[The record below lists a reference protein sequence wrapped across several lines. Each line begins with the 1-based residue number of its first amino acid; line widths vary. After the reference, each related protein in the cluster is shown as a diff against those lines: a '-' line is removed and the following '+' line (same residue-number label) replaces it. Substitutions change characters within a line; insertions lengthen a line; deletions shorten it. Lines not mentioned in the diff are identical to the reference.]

1 MTRLIQGV
9 LEFQRRIFGK
19 KRDLFVQLGK
29 GQKPLALFITCSDS
43 RIIPDLLAQTQPGE
57 LFVLRNAGNI
67 VPPHAA
73 GSSAEAA
80 TVEYALTQLR
90 VRDVIL
96 CGHSRCGAMYGL
108 LEPEELAKLP
118 SVAGWLEH
126 AKEVLPQVPEA
137 GLTAD
142 QRLAVAIEKN
152 VLVQLEHLKT
162 YPAVKAALETRALRL
177 HGWVYHF
184 EKGQVDAYDPLSG
197 RFVPLDGQVRSR
209 MVNEAAKDEG
219 PRTEWETHL

>member
-9 LEFQRRIFGK
+9 LNFQRRIFGK
-19 KRDLFVQLGK
+19 KRDLFEELGK

-67 VPPHAA
+67 VPPHGA
-73 GSSAEAA
+73 GGAEAA
-80 TVEYALTQLR
+80 TVEYAVAQLR

-96 CGHSRCGAMYGL
+96 CGHSRCGAMHGL
-108 LEPEELAKLP
+108 LEPEALAKLP
-118 SVAGWLEH
+118 NVAGWLEY
-126 AKEVLPQVPEA
+126 AREVLPQVPEA

-162 YPAVKAALETRALRL
+162 HPAVKVALQERALRL
-177 HGWVYHF
+177 HGWVYRF
-184 EKGQVDAYDPLSG
+184 EEGQVDVYDPLSG
-197 RFVPLDGQVRSR
+197 RFVPLHEQVRPR
-209 MVNEAAKDEG
+209 MLQEAAKDEG

>member
-9 LEFQRRIFGK
+9 LDFQRRIFGK

-67 VPPHAA
+67 VPPHGA
-73 GSSAEAA
+73 GSGAEAA

-118 SVAGWLEH
+118 SVAGWLEY
-126 AKEVLPQVPEA
+126 AKEVLSQVPEA

-142 QRLAVAIEKN
+142 QRLTMAIEKN

-162 YPAVKAALETRALRL
+162 HPAVKAALETRALRL

-184 EKGQVDAYDPLSG
+184 EKGQVDVYDPLSG
-197 RFVPLDGQVRSR
+197 RFVPLNEQVRPR
-209 MVNEAAKDEG
+209 MVQEAAKDEG

>member
-9 LEFQRRIFGK
+9 LDFQRRIFGK
-19 KRDLFVQLGK
+19 KRDLFAQLGK

-67 VPPHAA
+67 VPPHGA
-73 GSSAEAA
+73 GSGAEAA
-80 TVEYALTQLR
+80 TIEYALTQLR

-118 SVAGWLEH
+118 SVAGWLEY
-126 AKEVLPQVPEA
+126 AKEVLPQVPA
-137 GLTAD
+137 GLAAD
-142 QRLAVAIEKN
+142 QRLAMAIEKN

-162 YPAVKAALETRALRL
+162 HPAVKAALETRSLRL

-184 EKGQVDAYDPLSG
+184 EKGQVDVYNPVSG
-197 RFVPLDGQVRSR
+197 RFVPLNEQVRPS
-209 MVNEAAKDEG
+209 MVKEAAKDEG